1 MKSVNTAWCPH
12 DYKKSSPLD
21 VRWTRVTHP
30 MGTRLTQEDQI
41 AHAFGRLSLFF
52 HCTCVQTSLFY
63 PLRMCF
69 RSRVFRR
76 LFFSTAHPHRRLIFS
91 AEHAFS
97 VSLFLFR
104 CLSLQTSP
112 FFRCAWAQKY
122 LFSFP
127 LCIRSVVSLLWK
139 AEKNGRGCSLGGDAW
154 QPPSKPC
161 LKFQISDQNM
171 WSSLSFNSDNW
182 LKKKEHTWF
191 HSLVTGSKKPSPF
204 IEPKRLKSSQKF
216 RTNMFIIVGHHT
228 EFGFNRKAGLS
239 LDNFL
244 CSEKHV

>member
-139 AEKNGRGCSLGGDAW
+139 AEKKGRGCSLGGDAW

-161 LKFQISDQNM
+161 LKFQTKICDLPY
-171 WSSLSFNSDNW
+171 LSTATID
-182 LKKKEHTWF
+182 KKK
-191 HSLVTGSKKPSPF
+191 
-204 IEPKRLKSSQKF
+204 
-216 RTNMFIIVGHHT
+216 RTYLISVPG
-228 EFGFNRKAGLS
+228 NRKHETITLYRTQKVKILS
-239 LDNFL
+239 NIQD
-244 CSEKHV
+244 

>member
-1 MKSVNTAWCPH
+1 MSTRLQ
-12 DYKKSSPLD
+12 KKLPIGRPLD
-21 VRWTRVTHP
+21 KGNPSHGNEINTRRPDSTCVWTS
-30 MGTRLTQEDQI
+30 
-41 AHAFGRLSLFF
+41 LSFF

-63 PLRMCF
+63 PLRICF

-76 LFFSTAHPHRRLIFS
+76 LFFSTAHSHRRLIFS

-97 VSLFLFR
+97 VSLFFSVAHPFRRLLFSAAHAHR
-104 CLSLQTSP
+104 RIS
-112 FFRCAWAQKY
+112 FHFRCA
-122 LFSFP
+122 
-127 LCIRSVVSLLWK
+127 SVQSSPCY
-139 AEKNGRGCSLGGDAW
+139 EKQRKTAGDAPSGDDAW

-182 LKKKEHTWF
+182 LKKEEHTWF

-228 EFGFNRKAGLS
+228 EFGFNGFKRKAGLC
-239 LDNFL
+239 LDSFL
-244 CSEKHV
+244 CSEKRV